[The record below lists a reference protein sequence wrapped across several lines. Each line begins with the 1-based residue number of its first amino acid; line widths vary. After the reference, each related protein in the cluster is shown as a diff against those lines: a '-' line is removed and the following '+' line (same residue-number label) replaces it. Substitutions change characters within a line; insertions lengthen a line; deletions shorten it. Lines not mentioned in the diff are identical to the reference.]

1 MAAMT
6 NQEFFS
12 LYGGGIP
19 TNQYPPVPST
29 NNTAPIPGAVATAPQ
44 QTSGLGNL
52 FGLSPE
58 QTNQLFGGTNA
69 QGVTTQGII
78 PSVAGL
84 GTALAQSWLGFQ
96 QYGLAR
102 DAFNFQRD
110 AFERNFAQQ
119 TDAYNRSVRN
129 QEVTAAAQNA

>member
-1 MAAMT
+1 MPGMT

-12 LYGGGIP
+12 LYGGGNP
-19 TNQYPPVPST
+19 ATQYSAESLAQ
-29 NNTAPIPGAVATAPQ
+29 NTVPIPGAVATAQPQ
-44 QTSGLGNL
+44 TNGLGNL

-78 PSVAGL
+78 PAAAGL
-84 GTALAQSWLGFQ
+84 GTSLAQSWLGFQ

-129 QEVTAAAQNA
+129 QETTAAAQNA